1 MPRITS
7 LNKRRSLFV
16 TGCLMAVFVVFASK
30 AAFAQDDAAEVTV
43 LEVDPRSH
51 DELRV
56 DWKWAATNSD
66 TADIEGFSLRYQEG
80 AAFVNTKSIMRMDV
94 DFNKDDDDYRVILE
108 ELKPDTEYIVGV
120 TAIAKDAGD
129 MDSDEM
135 TSTGTTD
142 PADEPDDVRNLM
154 LHVGD
159 SMIMAMWDEAT
170 DNGSEVTGYEVQIKE
185 SDESDSKYES
195 VRDGDDDDTS
205 TEWAISNLENG
216 MEYSVRVRAY
226 CCAMIK
232 RSGVRCCDSSMIARC
247 NPCPCPKIMTW
258 RTTTL
263 TTRWRLVGR
272 RDGHADGRGYDSDSG
287 FAALRCLR
295 PRCWCSGGWPRAPAA
310 P

>member
-1 MPRITS
+1 
-7 LNKRRSLFV
+7 
-16 TGCLMAVFVVFASK
+16 MAVFVVFASK

-226 CCAMIK
+226 SYDAAGDWSDEEMATPMEGAMIPTPALPLFGAFALGA
-232 RSGVRCCDSSMIARC
+232 GVLAAGRARL
-247 NPCPCPKIMTW
+247 
-258 RTTTL
+258 RRREQRRL
-263 TTRWRLVGR
+263 TR
-272 RDGHADGRGYDSDSG
+272 
-287 FAALRCLR
+287 
-295 PRCWCSGGWPRAPAA
+295 
-310 P
+310 